1 MKPAADIIVPVFNER
16 ENLPVFLSRL
26 RALPQFSEWR
36 LTIIDNA
43 SSDGSVDYLRQQ
55 PDVHLVEHARNEGYG
70 ASLREGMAI
79 TDAEQLVVIDADCE
93 YPPEA
98 IPQLLYALK
107 ESNVVYASRFLQKN
121 NANHAGMP
129 FFKWLGNR
137 MISGLFNVL
146 FGQKTTDLYT
156 GCKALRRQC
165 LRNVHLHR
173 DGFEHVLEL
182 AVQLSQRGYHIAEI
196 PVDFAPRSAGVS
208 KMSHAGET
216 LKYLFWLLVFRAQG
230 FTAKTVRESA

>member
-1 MKPAADIIVPVFNER
+1 MKPLADIIVPVFNER
-16 ENLPVFLSRL
+16 ENLPDFLARL
-26 RALPQFSEWR
+26 RALKQFPAWR

-43 SSDGSVDYLRQQ
+43 STDGSVEYLREQR
-55 PDVHLVEHARNEGYG
+55 DVNLVEHRKNEGYG
-70 ASLREGMAI
+70 ASLREGIAI
-79 TDAEQLVVIDADCE
+79 TEAEHIVIIDADCE

-98 IPQLLYALK
+98 IPQLLQVLQ
-107 ESNVVYASRFLQKN
+107 ESNVVYASRFLQKH
-121 NANHAGMP
+121 NADHAGMP

-146 FGQKTTDLYT
+146 FDQKTTDLYT
-156 GCKALRRQC
+156 GCKAMRRQC
-165 LRNVHLHR
+165 LRNVKLHR

-196 PVDFAPRSAGVS
+196 PVDFSPRRAGVS

-216 LKYLFWLLVFRAQG
+216 LKYLFWLLVFRVQG
-230 FTAKTVRESA
+230 FWSAAPGKSA